1 MNAPDRQLQP
11 PLRGEVP
18 ASASEPNIIQ
28 EVLGTFRGRRCWMA
42 VYVFVASFL
51 SFLVAIWAG
60 FRFYNAPSI
69 AEQLQ
74 GGGLTLLL
82 VLMVCLM
89 KVWFWLEMQTN
100 RVLRE
105 LKRLEIRLLN
115 RPPGA

>member
-1 MNAPDRQLQP
+1 MNAPDRQPQP
-11 PLRGEVP
+11 PLYGEVP
-18 ASASEPNIIQ
+18 ASASEPNIIE

-42 VYVFVASFL
+42 VYVFIASFL

-60 FRFYNAPSI
+60 FRFYHAPTV

-74 GGGLTLLL
+74 WGGLTLLL

-89 KVWFWLEMQTN
+89 KVGFWLEMQTN

-105 LKRLEIRLLN
+105 LRNLEVRLRN
-115 RPPGA
+115 RPPAT